1 MRQLSSP
8 IILSIAIFLVLPAAK
23 TLAADTIPEWAP
35 VPTAPSWKL
44 EKSQIFSYEALVLPT
59 GPLSAKQAWQ
69 PLSAETLEGKV
80 WAGRFSPGKEGTVLK
95 ERREVEQALAKAGFQ
110 MLWSCENASCTEDKR
125 RSVGSANI
133 VLLKGWNPPSMR
145 YDNSDAFWMA
155 SWKGTLKVGGQ
166 DRGFGLVSI
175 VGYTDHR
182 HEPSVTF
189 YVVETKPFEATAKLD
204 ASSIG
209 QALVKDGKVA
219 LPVNFDLDQST
230 LRPEGL
236 RLLADAAE
244 ALRDNKALKVRIEG
258 HTDAQGSAEHNQKL
272 SEARAESV
280 KTILV
285 TSGIAADRL
294 SVQGLGSS
302 QPVAKGNTEAD
313 HAKNR
318 RVELVVVK

>member
-1 MRQLSSP
+1 MRKVTRSVGLVM
-8 IILSIAIFLVLPAAK
+8 AIFLAIPAAK
-23 TLAADTIPEWAP
+23 ALAADKVPEWAP
-35 VPTAPSWKL
+35 VPTAPGWKL
-44 EKSQIFSYEALVLPT
+44 EKGQTFSYEALVLPT
-59 GPLSAKQAWQ
+59 GPLSAKQAWH
-69 PLSAETLEGKV
+69 PLSAETLEGKI

-95 ERREVEQALAKAGFQ
+95 ERREVEHALTKAGLQ
-110 MLWSCENASCTEDKR
+110 MVWSCENASCTEDKR

-145 YDNSDAFWMA
+145 YDNSDTFWMA

-166 DRGFGLVSI
+166 DKGFGLVSI
-175 VGYTDHR
+175 VGYTDYR

-209 QALVKDGKVA
+209 QALVKDGKIA

-230 LRPEGL
+230 LRPDGL

-244 ALRDNKALKVRIEG
+244 ALRANKDIKVRIDG

-272 SEARAESV
+272 SLARAESV

-294 SVQGLGSS
+294 NVQGLGSS